1 METVPAAAATA
12 GARSRVNNSRWLR
25 LLIILLVVSVALH
38 LGGILWSLALQF
50 GDIII
55 IFFLA
60 WLLAFVLS
68 PATDFLRA
76 EFGIARALAA
86 GVCYLGLFV
95 VVAGFS
101 ILMLPLIIQQVVQV
115 GEAVPTLANQVPV
128 WQSGLQAELNSRQID
143 IDLGAAFRG
152 QELSTRI
159 AALGTGLAQNA
170 VGVLT
175 GAAGVIVAFILM
187 LVLSFYIV
195 LDGEAIRNQVIQLI
209 PDSAQDDVLYFLDSM
224 NRSFGGFLR
233 GMLIMAFI
241 NGTGTAAIML
251 AAGLSYV
258 PLASLFAG
266 IIVLIPFIGPVIG
279 MVPPIALA
287 LANGSLTLAIAVTIA
302 LIVLQQ
308 IIFNVITPKVMSES
322 LGMHPLLI
330 FAAILVG
337 TRVAGLAGAVF
348 GVPIVAVLWA
358 MLVLWI
364 NRSRF
369 GQLALARQEANGVPD
384 AVAVAPVK
392 RFRVLGKIWVTI
404 ASRMPGRGPSVPTLP
419 GSSP

>member
-1 METVPAAAATA
+1 M
-12 GARSRVNNSRWLR
+12 NNSRWLR
-25 LLIILLVVSVALH
+25 LLIILLVASVALH

-55 IFFLA
+55 VFFLA

-68 PATDFLRA
+68 PATDFLRD

-86 GVCYLGLFV
+86 GICYLGLFI

-101 ILMLPLIIQQVVQV
+101 VLMLPLIIQQVIQV
-115 GEAVPTLANQVPV
+115 GEALPALANQIPG
-128 WQSGLQAELNSRQID
+128 WQANLQAGLDSRQID

-152 QELSTRI
+152 QDLSARI
-159 AALGTGLAQNA
+159 GELGTGLAQNA

-175 GAAGVIVAFILM
+175 GAAGVVVAFILM
-187 LVLSFYIV
+187 FVLSFYIV

-209 PDSAQDDVLYFLDSM
+209 PDSVQEDVRYFLDSM

-241 NGTGTAAIML
+241 NGLGTAAIML

-258 PLASLFAG
+258 PLASIFAG

-279 MVPPIALA
+279 MLPPIALA
-287 LANGSLTLAIAVTIA
+287 FANGSLTLAIAVTIA

-322 LGMHPLLI
+322 MGMHPLLI

-358 MLVLWI
+358 MMVLWI

-369 GQLALARQEANGVPD
+369 GQLALARQEAND
-384 AVAVAPVK
+384 VADGESVVPVK
-392 RFRVLGKIWVTI
+392 RFRVLGQVWVQIT
-404 ASRMPGRGPSVPTLP
+404 SRMPGRGPSLPTSP
-419 GSSP
+419 GSRS